1 MVGGSCNKQGNL
13 HKNLDLGRCKIIRS
27 LHLPVR
33 ILEVYT
39 VGLTGFRHIYYSDGL
54 NKQLLSQGWILEV
67 WNHSGMYI
75 SRKLLLPRSILFAW
89 TQGHLLHMRNGERRL
104 HMVIEESDR
113 DEIVIPGCDI
123 SNNRT
128 TKQCLVS
135 IWSLQSWIL
144 NELM

>member
-1 MVGGSCNKQGNL
+1 
-13 HKNLDLGRCKIIRS
+13 
-27 LHLPVR
+27 
-33 ILEVYT
+33 
-39 VGLTGFRHIYYSDGL
+39 
-54 NKQLLSQGWILEV
+54 
-67 WNHSGMYI
+67 
-75 SRKLLLPRSILFAW
+75 
-89 TQGHLLHMRNGERRL
+89 
-104 HMVIEESDR
+104 MVIEESDR